1 MKHRYLNKNIKYD
14 GTQLRSHF
22 IFENTELLGDA
33 IVAFSGAA
41 DVPLKN
47 MVDLAD
53 VKAKA
58 PIFSTSMLHFIVE
71 HFNMDLTAAV
81 LGQRLLGAII
91 TEELNRKIKTNSIHR
106 RADDLFDGDR
116 KLSVSIA
123 TVSPVSCLIHYG
135 INIIS
140 DKTPV
145 PTKGLADYNIEPQGF
160 ANAVMQRYIEEI
172 NSANSARY
180 KVRPVT

>member
-1 MKHRYLNKNIKYD
+1 MEYRFIGNNIKYD

-22 IFENTELLGDA
+22 IFENTEILGDA
-33 IVAFSGAA
+33 IISFTGAA

-58 PIFSTSMLHFIVE
+58 PIFSTSMLHFIAE
-71 HFNMDLTAAV
+71 HFNMDLNTAI
-81 LGQRLLGAII
+81 LSQRVLGAII
-91 TEELNRKIKTNSIHR
+91 TEELNRKIKNNIITR
-106 RADDLFDGDR
+106 RQDDLFDGDR

-123 TVSPVSCLIHYG
+123 TTSPISCLIHYG
-135 INIIS
+135 INIKS

-145 PTKGLADYNIEPQGF
+145 PTKGLNDYNIEAESF
-160 ANAVMQRYIEEI
+160 ADTVMQRYMQEI
-172 NSANSARY
+172 NSANTARY
-180 KVRPVT
+180 KVRSVT